1 MDSHRLVYLS
11 GGKLH
16 VRTGSGKERV
26 IESAFGR
33 SLRDRAL
40 QIRERHAWKT
50 EGRGAQFMR
59 GGMWGEPK
67 GDPSEFRI
75 AITSACRGR
84 DAGEILY
91 TLETDEVSGMFA
103 VAADGAETRLFHTAD
118 FRLRDISLSPDGST
132 IAAAMTGAP
141 GQSNIATMDLDANH
155 FTEIT
160 EGDSI
165 DAAPC
170 WVPGT
175 GRKLVFQSAGLGR
188 NRAGHLTGVSPFT
201 IQQLDLRSGELTTL
215 AEEAEDDLIA
225 PRMDEGGSLYY
236 IRRPKPAAERG
247 PGPLQ
252 IMKGILLLPFRL
264 SYAVFQYFNLFSMM
278 YTGKPLVD
286 QKGAGAR
293 PIDPRQ
299 MVVNGN
305 LAMALQAAQMGPAGE
320 PQWNVP
326 SSWQLMRRTPDGR
339 TEVLAKSVVIYDLGP
354 ERSVVYSTGQSA
366 HYLKPGGRPEQVCSS
381 GLIEYVAML

>member
-1 MDSHRLVYLS
+1 MDSRRLVYLS

-16 VRTGSGKERV
+16 VRTGSGTERV
-26 IESAFGR
+26 MESAFGR

-50 EGRGAQFMR
+50 EGRGAQFLR
-59 GGMWGEPK
+59 GSMWGEPK

-84 DAGEILY
+84 NDGEILY

-103 VAADGAETRLFHTAD
+103 VDADGAETRLFHTAD
-118 FRLRDISLSPDGST
+118 FRLRDICLSPDGTT
-132 IAAAMTGAP
+132 IAAATAGGPA
-141 GQSNIATMDLDANH
+141 QSNIATMDLDANH
-155 FTEIT
+155 FTEVT

-170 WVPGT
+170 WVPGS

-188 NRAGHLTGVSPFT
+188 NRAGHLTGISPFT
-201 IQQLDLRSGELTTL
+201 IQQLDLHSGELTTL
-215 AEEAEDDLIA
+215 AEEGEHDLIA
-225 PRMDEGGSLYY
+225 PRVDEDGALYY
-236 IRRPKPAAERG
+236 IRRPKPNAERG

-252 IMKGILLLPFRL
+252 IAKGIVLLPFRL
-264 SYAVFQYFNLFSMM
+264 AHAVFQYFNLFSMM

-286 QKGAGAR
+286 QKGAVAR
-293 PIDPRQ
+293 PMDPRQ
-299 MVVNGN
+299 MIVNGN
-305 LAMALQAAQMGPAGE
+305 LAMALQGVQMGSAGE

-326 SSWQLMRRTPDGR
+326 TSWQLLRRSPDGR
-339 TEVLAKSVVIYDLGP
+339 REVLAKSVVTYDLGP
-354 ERSVVYSTGQSA
+354 RRSVLYSTGEAA
-366 HYLKPGGRPEQVCSS
+366 HLLPAGGRPEQVCSG
-381 GLIEYVAML
+381 GLIEYVAMM

>member
-16 VRTGSGKERV
+16 VRNGSGPERIV
-26 IESAFGR
+26 ESAFGR

-40 QIRERHAWKT
+40 QIRDRHAWKT

-75 AITSACRGR
+75 AITGACRGR
-84 DAGEILY
+84 NHGEILY

-103 VAADGAETRLFHTAD
+103 VDADGAETRLYHTAD
-118 FRLRDISLSPDGST
+118 FRLRDISLSPDRST
-132 IAAAMTGAP
+132 IAAAMTGGP

-165 DAAPC
+165 DAAPS
-170 WVPGT
+170 WVPGVA
-175 GRKLVFQSAGLGR
+175 RKLVFQSAGLGR
-188 NRAGHLTGVSPFT
+188 NRAGHLTELSPFT
-201 IQQLDLRSGELTTL
+201 IQQLDMHSGELTSL
-215 AEEAEDDLIA
+215 VEEAGHDLLA
-225 PRMDEGGSLYY
+225 PRMDEAGALYY
-236 IRRPKPAAERG
+236 IRRPRPTAERG

-252 IMKGILLLPFRL
+252 IAKGILLLPFRL

-293 PIDPRQ
+293 PMDPRQ
-299 MVVNGN
+299 MIVNSN
-305 LAMALQAAQMGPAGE
+305 LAMALQGAQMGPAGE

-326 SSWQLMRRTPDGR
+326 SSWQLMRRSPDGR
-339 TEVLAKSVVIYDLGP
+339 TEVLAKSVVIYDLGLDG
-354 ERSVVYSTGQSA
+354 SVIYSTGQSA
-366 HYLKPGGRPEQVCSS
+366 FSLKPGGRPEQVCSG
-381 GLIEYVAML
+381 GLIEYVAVV